1 MKKVVL
7 LALVAA
13 LVVPAMAVQTL
24 TITTGGGS
32 WPNSPYTLHT
42 SDHGTFQSFC
52 VEWNRIFLQSTTYDY
67 TIDDTVKKGG
77 SGVALSNEAKEI
89 YLAYM
94 NGHISIGTGSG
105 QYTYNQIQ
113 DEIWLWEN
121 GGGSEFTFNIL
132 NANLDPTGSSYTA
145 YNHGI
150 FIAINGKAR
159 TLYNDVKVINLWGQN
174 DTDIQSMMI
183 AVPVPAPGAI
193 LLTGIGTTLVGWLR
207 RRRAL

>member
-1 MKKVVL
+1 MKKIVL
-7 LALVAA
+7 MALVAA

-67 TIDDTVKKGG
+67 TIDDTVQKGG

-94 NGHISIGTGSG
+94 NGHLDNLG
-105 QYTYNQIQ
+105 YTANQIQ
-113 DEIWLWEN
+113 DEIWTWEANN
-121 GGGSEFTFNIL
+121 GAAFTFNKL
-132 NANLDPTGSSYTA
+132 NANLQSAGSYTA
-145 YNHGI
+145 NNHGI
-150 FIAINGKAR
+150 FTAINGSAR
-159 TLYNDVKVINLWGQN
+159 TFYNDVKVINLWGQN
-174 DTDIQSMMI
+174 DTDMQSMMI

-207 RRRAL
+207 RRRSL